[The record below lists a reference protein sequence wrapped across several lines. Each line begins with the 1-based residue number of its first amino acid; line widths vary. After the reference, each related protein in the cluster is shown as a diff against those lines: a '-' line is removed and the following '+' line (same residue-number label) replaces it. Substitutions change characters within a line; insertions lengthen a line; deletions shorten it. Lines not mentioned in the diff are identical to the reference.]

1 MAALRRIFG
10 RKIARWG
17 IKQQQTIFR
26 VENIFLQRATAN
38 KLLLM
43 YSPCKL
49 SFLKIIPFLEVVKHG
64 GKTRIYVN
72 IPGSIGM

>member
-38 KLLLM
+38 KQTVTDVQSM
-43 YSPCKL
+43 QVVFSKDHPFPRSCKTWR
-49 SFLKIIPFLEVVKHG
+49 K
-64 GKTRIYVN
+64 N
-72 IPGSIGM
+72 